1 MQRPCFLP
9 YHILLVLSMQKAVNY
24 LQSSPAT
31 SLSSL
36 LMFHL
41 LAFPSFTL
49 NSQWRP
55 PGNQPVA
62 VLLKVLWSLLTAL
75 GTCMHA
81 SSLSHIRLCDT
92 TCSSPPGPSLHT
104 FSRILEWVAISYS
117 RGSSRPSSGI
127 QISWVSCISG
137 GFFTIALP
145 EKHWEH
151 THPNSVKLPAQQTL
165 HSLIPAILC
174 LSSCSPLNPPMT
186 FLQCSPLPSS

>member
-81 SSLSHIRLCDT
+81 SSLSHIRLCGT
-92 TCSSPPGPSLHT
+92 H
-104 FSRILEWVAISYS
+104 
-117 RGSSRPSSGI
+117 
-127 QISWVSCISG
+127 VSCTGRWILFHWATREAPWWYSLWHLGAWLLPLDWQKLLLLLFWHFLKNKPLSKIISFFAG
-137 GFFTIALP
+137 IKFSGFTSFI
-145 EKHWEH
+145 
-151 THPNSVKLPAQQTL
+151 
-165 HSLIPAILC
+165 
-174 LSSCSPLNPPMT
+174 
-186 FLQCSPLPSS
+186 FLLL